1 MAPVVVEGKKAWL
14 TPEGANKIRRLR
26 APSGV
31 ILLPGF
37 DPYTIAP
44 ISART
49 YTIPDGFVDRV
60 SRTAGWISPVL
71 LVDGVAA
78 GTWALEQ
85 RGTMATITVE
95 PFGSVSAATKKAAA
109 RYAERYDRILDAE
122 AAVSW
127 ID

>member
-1 MAPVVVEGKKAWL
+1 MAPVVVGGKKAWL
-14 TPEGANKIRRLR
+14 TPEGVNKIRRLR
-26 APSGV
+26 ARSGV
-31 ILLPGF
+31 LLLPGF

-71 LVDGVAA
+71 LVDGLVC

-85 RGTMATITVE
+85 RDTVATITIE

-109 RYAERYDRILDAE
+109 KYAERYGRILDADV
-122 AAVSW
+122 AMSW
-127 ID
+127 IT